1 MKKLLIVVLGW
12 LIVMTACKK
21 NSDSAIPVTSSSFM
35 FFNGIPDKVYDIW
48 LDTTQVAT
56 QVAFGKNSTYRSMR
70 AQLYTMYLV
79 DASDPGKTKQLI
91 GQINLRNKRFFSAY
105 IGYDS
110 ANKLNIFRTLE
121 DDLTPPAPQ
130 DMKFRVVSLS
140 YAFRPNGQA
149 VAMDLFSQDNRI
161 FRGIGFTQFTPYIT
175 LPGDSVYHFNFRR
188 TDDSTIIPS
197 RFDFPSKPGKIY
209 TMVTVGNALDA
220 ATFKTFT
227 ITHN

>member
-35 FFNGIPDKVYDIW
+35 FFNGIPGKIYDIW
-48 LDTTQVAT
+48 LDTTKVAT
-56 QVAFGKNSTYRSMR
+56 QVAFGKNSTYSSMR

-79 DASDPGKTKQLI
+79 DADDPAKTKQLV

-110 ANKLNIFRTLE
+110 ANKVNIFRTLE
-121 DDLTPPAPQ
+121 DDLTPTAPQ
-130 DMKFRVVSLS
+130 DMKLRVVSLS
-140 YAFRPNGQA
+140 YAFRSNGQA
-149 VAMDLFSQDNRI
+149 VTMDLFSQENRI
-161 FRGIGFTQFTPYIT
+161 FRGIGFTQFTPYAT
-175 LPGDSVYHFNFRR
+175 LPGDSVYHLNFRR
-188 TDDSTIIPS
+188 TDDTTIIPS

-209 TMVTVGNALDA
+209 TMVTVGNAQDA